1 MLGRVKSDMNE
12 SYFDGD
18 GELSS
23 GLAWTLFTLSGE
35 PGYYMLYSDLTDF
48 DDDDENR
55 R

>member
-1 MLGRVKSDMNE
+1 MNE

-35 PGYYMLYSDLTDF
+35 LGYYMLYSDLTNV
-48 DDDDENR
+48 DEKEENG
-55 R
+55 